1 MLRNSRRLLFAA
13 LMLLA
18 TQLIAVASF
27 GQLAPVG
34 GSVSGKVV
42 DREGNAVLD
51 ARVLVVGE
59 RRFQGKTDRW
69 GYRFDHL
76 PNDTYSVEVSAPDY
90 ITSLVEKVDVRL
102 GDSLRID
109 FKLKLGKPNAV
120 SYTTMPIIDTKTAGA
135 AYRLFDPPIGS
146 LPLAGTLSA
155 IERLLPQESELVS
168 TTSLYIDGG
177 EFLPEMALDF
187 AIWRP
192 AAGRLASEL
201 FETADLFG
209 SRIDPRVRTLDS
221 LQLLTR
227 GASTL
232 WHGRFGVRTNTDDL
246 AGGDQPGL
254 SERFR
259 EVRPYATLLV
269 PVGSRFRLFAGRA
282 NHRSTQRPVDL
293 GGAAAPDA
301 LRGIRSER
309 KDRSRLFRLNGGPLG
324 PNLELSASL
333 LEIGSQEEASDAVG
347 ASGFTLA
354 GGSDAALF
362 ESKITRGMVR
372 LNRFAGRYGVIAQFN
387 DRRASTALDAF
398 ETRRVRTDGQAVS
411 LDTLI
416 SRHAM
421 VLGLSREK
429 TTGDLLAEP
438 LNKAIAQRA
447 SDGADLDL
455 ERINLSLSD
464 QWRATK
470 NLAVQVGLRVERLT
484 WRERRAGSSA
494 QNDES
499 WWLPRI
505 GVAWDVFGNGEWA
518 LLVSGGEELV
528 RQVAIF
534 DLGLEPFL
542 KRGLPPTDRV
552 EVEALSISS
561 RYQVFP
567 GLIVDSEVGRRRFS
581 GDRLHALRPLA
592 QEEERFRFGA
602 EARIGKRW
610 LARGLYELRDLGV
623 VFPGPSQTAAAAE
636 LGTTQRTHFHVVR
649 NFERGWVL
657 SGVFEYVDDHN
668 VANRSLGV
676 VTEVPRSLTT
686 GPSSLSQLDLVL
698 EYRMG
703 GLPDLPFL
711 GENQPKLTWRIEV
724 LNVTDQ
730 QQPPVAIPDVFIGA
744 GIEGLFPH
752 STLSGEA
759 LGSLRPGSIGSDLVP
774 ATQQLGRRIWL
785 GFGVEL

>member
-1 MLRNSRRLLFAA
+1 MNLSHTPRLLHIAA
-13 LMLLA
+13 LMVLAALLLA
-18 TQLIAVASF
+18 SAGF

-42 DREGNAVLD
+42 DRQGQAVVG
-51 ARVLVVGE
+51 AKVLVVGE

-69 GYRFDHL
+69 GYRFEHL
-76 PNDTYSVEVSAPDY
+76 PNDTYSVEASAPGY
-90 ITSLVEKVDVRL
+90 ITSLVEQVDLRL

-109 FKLKLGKPNAV
+109 FRLKPGKPNAV
-120 SYTTMPIIDTKTAGA
+120 SFTTMPIIDTKTAGA

-168 TTSLYIDGG
+168 TSSLYIDGG
-177 EFLPEMALDF
+177 ELLPEMALDF

-192 AAGRLASEL
+192 AVGRLASEL

-232 WHGRFGVRTNTDDL
+232 WHGRFGVRVNTDDL
-246 AGGDQPGL
+246 AGADQPGL
-254 SERFR
+254 SERFE

-269 PVGSRFRLFAGRA
+269 PVGSRFRLFAGLA
-282 NHRSTQRPVDL
+282 NHRSTQRPLDL
-293 GGAAAPDA
+293 GGLASSDS

-309 KDRSRLFRLNGGPLG
+309 KDRSRFFRLNGGPLG

-333 LEIGSQEEASDAVG
+333 LEIASEEAAFD
-347 ASGFTLA
+347 
-354 GGSDAALF
+354 GGSVSEISGQSEPALF
-362 ESKITRGMVR
+362 ESKITRNMLR
-372 LNRFAGRYGVIAQFN
+372 LNRFSGRYGVIAQFN
-387 DRRASTALDAF
+387 DRRASTLLDAF
-398 ETRRVRTDGQAVS
+398 ETRRVRTEGQAVS

-438 LNKAIAQRA
+438 LSKNA
-447 SDGADLDL
+447 SRRLLGDADLEL

-464 QWRATK
+464 QWRATR
-470 NLAVQVGLRVERLT
+470 NLAIQVGLRAERLT
-484 WRERRAGSSA
+484 WSERRGGSLTE
-494 QNDES
+494 NDES
-499 WWLPRI
+499 WLLPRI

-518 LLVSGGEELV
+518 LLLSGGEELV

-542 KRGLPPTDRV
+542 ERGLPPTDRV
-552 EVEALSISS
+552 EVEAFSISS
-561 RYQVFP
+561 RYQIFP
-567 GLIVDSEVGRRRFS
+567 GLIVDSEFGRRKFA
-581 GDRLHALRPLA
+581 GDRELTLRPLA
-592 QEEERFRFGA
+592 EEEQRFRFGA
-602 EARIGKRW
+602 EARIGERW
-610 LARGLYELRDLGV
+610 LARGLYELRDIGMV
-623 VFPGPSQTAAAAE
+623 SPGFGQVAQPAE

-657 SGVFEYVDDHN
+657 SGVFEYVDDYN

-676 VTEVPRSLTT
+676 LTEAPRSVAT
-686 GPSSLSQLDLVL
+686 GPSSLSQLDLML
-698 EYRMG
+698 EYRLG
-703 GLPDLPFL
+703 GLPNVPFL

-730 QQPPVAIPDVFIGA
+730 QQAPAAIPDVFIGA
-744 GIEGLFPH
+744 GTEGLFPH
-752 STLSGEA
+752 STLSGEGLSA
-759 LGSLRPGSIGSDLVP
+759 LRPGSVDSDLV
-774 ATQQLGRRIWL
+774 AVSQQLGRRIWL
-785 GFGVEL
+785 GFGLEL